1 MSTASTGT
9 DGLLERLT
17 AFLDGHDS
25 LESRGDVVDRIVVAS
40 GTHVLS
46 ASDLRQLLAALAR
59 QSAVATT
66 PEASDTERGERL
78 RGIRERIDAA
88 TAGAWIVD
96 EVGEVVQPAEDDAH
110 RFDIMDLRIAK
121 AHESKA
127 DAEFIAAA
135 RTDVPW
141 LLAEVERLEVIMAG
155 VQTLAQEECESFTR
169 GTCADDPVRS
179 PRAPDL
185 ADQYC
190 WSCRVRAAI
199 AGEDVTIEETYR
211 PRATGPQS

>member
-1 MSTASTGT
+1 MSTAGTGT
-9 DGLLERLT
+9 DGLLEKLI

-66 PEASDTERGERL
+66 PDASDTERGERL
-78 RGIRERIDAA
+78 RGIQERIDAA

-96 EVGEVVQPAEDDAH
+96 EVGDVVQPAEDDAH

-121 AHESKA
+121 THESKA

-169 GTCADDPVRS
+169 GTCADDPTRS

-185 ADQYC
+185 ADQHC

-211 PRATGPQS
+211 PPATGPQS